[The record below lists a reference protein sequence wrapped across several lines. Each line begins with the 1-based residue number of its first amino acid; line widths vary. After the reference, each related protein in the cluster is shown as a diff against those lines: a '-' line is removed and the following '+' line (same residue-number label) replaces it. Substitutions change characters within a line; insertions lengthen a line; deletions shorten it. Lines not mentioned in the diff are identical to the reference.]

1 MTQKLSLFAI
11 ILCLLFSMVS
21 VSPAS
26 AGGLDYDKSQI
37 KPTEMQAKD
46 TGSFWDFLPFDFGDG
61 LKDTLKK
68 IEKFFKPVI
77 KALGDAIDWAANG
90 IKGIGDW
97 WNSLDD
103 WTKDLIYTILAV
115 VAVVAVAVV
124 AFVLLPFVG
133 VALLVG
139 AIIGAIV
146 AGAFYFW
153 KYGGTDAFGW
163 GVLAWVFGGAALGA
177 LGGWLYSIGAVG
189 AMAGILRTG
198 LARGLTGILNGMRT
212 FGGWLGQGMRYVGR
226 GMRTFGGWLGQGMRT
241 FGGWLGHGFRASIR
255 YLRSFTGWIGQ
266 GARRFGSFIGR
277 NAMRFGRWAGVK
289 GRLAITAI
297 GRFYGG
303 WGVFLKAVGIG
314 ALVSLGLDLIDY
326 FAFNEPLNIGD
337 TLRNMAINGL
347 VAGIGGP
354 IAGKLK
360 IAFTSKSW
368 MKLTGWGGLSTAL
381 GAGAYGLGE
390 FLDGSFTP
398 EDLIVGGIG
407 GLIAL
412 PGSTAIANAL
422 NDFAEPITQPMGN
435 LINSVTA
442 DVYYWNDTKS
452 HPDNNLKNIYN
463 KGLEKFTEFHQSIIN
478 LYKRP

>member
-1 MTQKLSLFAI
+1 MSRKLSLFAI
-11 ILCLLFSMVS
+11 ILCLLFSFVS

-77 KALGDAIDWAANG
+77 KALGDAIDWAAKG
-90 IKGIGDW
+90 IKGLADW
-97 WNSLDD
+97 WESLDD

-115 VAVVAVAVV
+115 LAVVVVAVA
-124 AFVLLPFVG
+124 AFFLLPFVG
-133 VALLVG
+133 VALLIG

-177 LGGWLYSIGAVG
+177 LGAWLYSIGAVG
-189 AMAGILRTG
+189 AMAGVLRAG
-198 LARGLTGILNGMRT
+198 LARGLTAALNGMRT

-226 GMRTFGGWLGQGMRT
+226 GMRTIGGWLGQGLRT
-241 FGGWLGHGFRASIR
+241 GAR
-255 YLRSFTGWIGQ
+255 YLRSFAGWIGQ
-266 GARRFGSFIGR
+266 GARRFGSFVGR
-277 NAMRFGRWAGVK
+277 NAMRFGRWVAAK
-289 GRLAITAI
+289 GRVAITAI

-314 ALVSLGLDLIDY
+314 ALVSLGLDVINY
-326 FAFNEPLNIGD
+326 FVFNEPLNPVD

-347 VAGIGGP
+347 LAGIGGP

-368 MKLTGWGGLSTAL
+368 MRLAGWGGLSTAL
-381 GAGAYGLGE
+381 GAGAYGFGE
-390 FLDGSFTP
+390 YLDGSFTP

-442 DVYYWNDTKS
+442 DVYYWNDSKS
-452 HPDNNLKNIYN
+452 HPDNNLKNLYN
-463 KGLEKFTEFHQSIIN
+463 KGLEKFSEFHQSLIN
-478 LYKRP
+478 LYKRS

>member
-1 MTQKLSLFAI
+1 MSRKRSLFAI
-11 ILCLLFSMVS
+11 ILCLLFSFVS

-26 AGGLDYDKSQI
+26 VGALEYNKSQI
-37 KPTEMQAKD
+37 KPTEMQAND
-46 TGSFWDFLPFDFGDG
+46 SNSFWDFLPFDFGDG

-68 IEKFFKPVI
+68 VEKFFEPVI
-77 KALGDAIDWAANG
+77 KALGDAVDWAANG
-90 IKGIGDW
+90 IKSVGDW

-115 VAVVAVAVV
+115 LAVVAVAVA

-153 KYGGTDAFGW
+153 KYGGTDTFGW
-163 GVLAWVFGGAALGA
+163 GVLAWAFGGAALGA

-189 AMAGILRTG
+189 AMAGMLRAG
-198 LARGLTGILNGMRT
+198 LARGLTAALNGMRT
-212 FGGWLGQGMRYVGR
+212 FGGWLGQGLRYIGS
-226 GMRTFGGWLGQGMRT
+226 GMRTFGGWIGQGLRT
-241 FGGWLGHGFRASIR
+241 GVR
-255 YLRSFTGWIGQ
+255 YLRSFAGWIGQ
-266 GARRFGSFIGR
+266 GARRFGSFVGR
-277 NAMRFGRWAGVK
+277 NAMRFGRWAGAR
-289 GRLAITAI
+289 GRAAFTAI

-303 WGVFLKAVGIG
+303 WGVFFKAVGIG
-314 ALVSLGLDLIDY
+314 ALVSLGLDVINY
-326 FAFNEPLNIGD
+326 FFFNEPLNLGD

-347 VAGIGGP
+347 LAGIGGP

-360 IAFTSKSW
+360 LAFTSKSW
-368 MKLTGWGGLSTAL
+368 IRLVGWGGLSTTL

-390 FLDGSFTP
+390 YFDGSFTP

-435 LINSVTA
+435 IINSVTA
-442 DVYYWNDTKS
+442 DLYYWNDSKS
-452 HPDNNLKNIYN
+452 HPDNNLKNLYN
-463 KGLEKFTEFHQSIIN
+463 KGLEKFSEFQQSLIN

>member
-1 MTQKLSLFAI
+1 MSRKLSLFAI
-11 ILCLLFSMVS
+11 ILCLLFSFVS

-77 KALGDAIDWAANG
+77 KALGDAIDWAAKG
-90 IKGIGDW
+90 IKGLADW
-97 WNSLDD
+97 WESLDD

-115 VAVVAVAVV
+115 LAVVVVAVA
-124 AFVLLPFVG
+124 AFFLLPFVG
-133 VALLVG
+133 VALLIG

-163 GVLAWVFGGAALGA
+163 GVLAWVFGGATLGA
-177 LGGWLYSIGAVG
+177 LGAWLYSIGAVG
-189 AMAGILRTG
+189 AMAGMLRAG
-198 LARGLTGILNGMRT
+198 LARGLTAALNGMRT

-226 GMRTFGGWLGQGMRT
+226 GMRTIGGWLGQGLRT
-241 FGGWLGHGFRASIR
+241 GAR
-255 YLRSFTGWIGQ
+255 YLRSFAGWIGQ
-266 GARRFGSFIGR
+266 GARRFGSFVGR
-277 NAMRFGRWAGVK
+277 NAMRFGRWAAAK
-289 GRLAITAI
+289 GRVAITAI

-314 ALVSLGLDLIDY
+314 ALVSLGLDVINY
-326 FAFNEPLNIGD
+326 FVFNEPLNPVD

-347 VAGIGGP
+347 LAGIGGP

-368 MKLTGWGGLSTAL
+368 MRLAGWGGLSTTL
-381 GAGAYGLGE
+381 GAGAYGFGE
-390 FLDGSFTP
+390 YLDGSFTP

-442 DVYYWNDTKS
+442 DVYYWNDSKS
-452 HPDNNLKNIYN
+452 HPDNNLKNLYN
-463 KGLEKFTEFHQSIIN
+463 KGLDKFSEFHQSLIN

>member
-1 MTQKLSLFAI
+1 MSRKLSLFVI
-11 ILCLLFSMVS
+11 ILCLLFSFVS

-68 IEKFFKPVI
+68 VEKFFKPVI
-77 KALGDAIDWAANG
+77 EALGDAIDWAANG
-90 IKGIGDW
+90 IKSVGDW

-115 VAVVAVAVV
+115 LAVVAVAVA

-133 VALLVG
+133 VALLIG

-163 GVLAWVFGGAALGA
+163 GVLAWAFGGAALGA

-189 AMAGILRTG
+189 AMAGMLRAG
-198 LARGLTGILNGMRT
+198 LARGLTAALSGMRT
-212 FGGWLGQGMRYVGR
+212 FGGWLGQGMRAG
-226 GMRTFGGWLGQGMRT
+226 
-241 FGGWLGHGFRASIR
+241 AR
-255 YLRSFTGWIGQ
+255 YLRSFAGWIGQ
-266 GARRFGSFIGR
+266 GARRFGSFVGR
-277 NAMRFGRWAGVK
+277 NAMRFGRWAGAR
-289 GRLAITAI
+289 GRAAITAI

-314 ALVSLGLDLIDY
+314 ALVSLGLDVIN
-326 FAFNEPLNIGD
+326 FFVFNEPLNLGD

-347 VAGIGGP
+347 LAGIGGP

-360 IAFTSKSW
+360 IALTSKSW
-368 MKLTGWGGLSTAL
+368 MRLAGWGGLSTTL

-390 FLDGSFTP
+390 YFDGSFTP

-435 LINSVTA
+435 FINSVTA
-442 DVYYWNDTKS
+442 DVYYWNDSKS
-452 HPDNNLKNIYN
+452 HPDNNLKNLYN
-463 KGLEKFTEFHQSIIN
+463 KGLEKFSEFHQSLIN